1 MAALELLGISGKM
14 ILLQMVPFVVVL
26 VGLYF
31 IIFKPMLTMLSEREK
46 NIHGFRKEAELLQ
59 EEVSAKLA
67 ELEGRLADARAEAS
81 VELARLRSEA
91 QSAEQEILA
100 AARQR
105 ADVLLEEARKEIAI
119 ERAAAEAQ
127 IEATLGDLS
136 QRIAGR
142 VLGRQLSGGDN

>member
-59 EEVSAKLA
+59 EEVSAKLS

-81 VELARLRSEA
+81 VERARLRSEA

-105 ADVLLEEARKEIAI
+105 ADALLEEARKEIAT

-142 VLGRQLSGGDN
+142 VLGRQVSGGDN